1 MSRIICF
8 FKRNIKEVLRDSVIY
23 IFCLLFPIAMLL
35 LFNLI
40 NSFSGGHTPTF
51 EIKSIVPG
59 VITFSYT
66 FITLTLSLLISKDRQ
81 TSFLKRL
88 YSSPMKSRDFIFG
101 YAIVGMI
108 IGLCQTVVCILAGGI
123 ITLFRGGDFI
133 SFSETI
139 LLIVSQL
146 PILVFCVFLGI
157 IMGTLFNDKS
167 APGIT
172 SVLISA
178 SGILGGSWMPIET
191 MGGFETFA
199 RFLPFYPSVYL
210 GRVATGATNALGVS
224 YEFNAFSAIS
234 LLTLLIYTLVSIAL
248 SIIIFKNSM
257 VSDN

>member
-1 MSRIICF
+1 MSKIICF
-8 FKRNIKEVLRDSVIY
+8 FKRNLKEVLRDSIIY
-23 IFCLLFPIAMLL
+23 VFCLLFPVAMLL

-40 NSFSGGHTPTF
+40 NSFSGGNTPTF
-51 EIKSIVPG
+51 ELKSIVPG
-59 VITFSYT
+59 VITFSYS

-88 YSSPMKSRDFIFG
+88 YSSPMKSSDFIFG
-101 YAIVGMI
+101 YAIVGVI
-108 IGLCQTVVCILAGGI
+108 IGFLQTVVCVVTGGAI
-123 ITLFRGGDFI
+123 ALFSGAEFI
-133 SFSETI
+133 SFSGI
-139 LLIVSQL
+139 LLLIVTQL
-146 PILVFCVFLGI
+146 PILIFSVFLGV

-210 GRVATGATNALGVS
+210 GRVATSAINAYGVV
-224 YEFNAFSAIS
+224 YEFNAFAVIS
-234 LLTLLIYTLVSIAL
+234 LVTVLLYTAVAVAL

>member
-1 MSRIICF
+1 MNRAIYF
-8 FKRNIKEVLRDSVIY
+8 FKRNLKEVLRDSVIY
-23 IFCLLFPIAMLL
+23 IFCLAFPIVMLL

-40 NSFSGGHTPTF
+40 NSFSSGNTPTF

-88 YSSPMKSRDFIFG
+88 YSSPMKSVDFIFG
-101 YAIVGMI
+101 YALVGLI
-108 IGLCQTVVCILAGGI
+108 IGVIQTVVCIITGNIIVLVIGGE
-123 ITLFRGGDFI
+123 FI
-133 SFSETI
+133 SVTQA
-139 LLIVSQL
+139 LLLMVSQS
-146 PILVFCVFLGI
+146 PILVFCVFIGV
-157 IMGTLFNDKS
+157 IMGTIFNDKS

-178 SGILGGSWMPIET
+178 SGILGGCWMPIEA

-210 GRVATGATNALGVS
+210 GRVTTSAV
-224 YEFNAFSAIS
+224 NAFNNTYVFNEFAIIS
-234 LLTLLIYTLVSIAL
+234 LITILLYTIVAIAL
-248 SIIIFKNSM
+248 SIIVFKKSM